1 MCVVFSTEPSW
12 LELAK
17 HDSGEYNN
25 IPPCEIL
32 VGPLGNILS
41 QVWSGNNIS
50 LNPPPAPALPGRGQ
64 RRGISPDIISCHINP
79 GQGTVIVTFSLLSSH
94 FQGNVG
100 CRTSCLSWLLTH
112 DRTVLF
118 CNGRE
123 WHWSHDSSEYLPAS
137 PSFKSSNFLLF
148 FLEICSTF
156 PILREAGTRKLKQ
169 KCSLSSF
176 R

>member
-100 CRTSCLSWLLTH
+100 RLACPDSWHMTGQYCFVTAESDTDLMIVQNICPPLPPSSPQTFYFFFWKF
-112 DRTVLF
+112 VQLF
-118 CNGRE
+118 Q
-123 WHWSHDSSEYLPAS
+123 Y
-137 PSFKSSNFLLF
+137 
-148 FLEICSTF
+148 
-156 PILREAGTRKLKQ
+156 
-169 KCSLSSF
+169 
-176 R
+176 